1 MKIAIV
7 GTGVSGLVAAHH
19 LHRQHEI
26 TVYEAARRVGG
37 HSHTV
42 SVEEPAGRGG
52 RGAAAGG
59 RGAAEPTEIAIDTG
73 FIVFNDRNYPN
84 FEALLAELG
93 VAAQPS
99 HMSFSVSDGR
109 GGFEFSGTPWGLFA
123 RPAHL
128 LSPAFLRML
137 REWRRFNRLAP
148 RLIGMNGTAPSL
160 GHWLEREG
168 FSRQFIDRLIVPQAS
183 AVWSADPEQMWTF
196 PASFMA
202 EFFDNHGMYSLRDRP
217 HWRTV
222 AGGSRTYV
230 EAITSP
236 WRDRVRTAAAVRRIE
251 RLPGEVRI
259 EAEGCE
265 TESFDRVVIA
275 AHSDQALTMLGDP
288 SEAEWEVLG
297 AIPYQPNEAVLHTDA
312 SLMPRRRA
320 AWSSWNFHLAERAPS
335 RTTVTYWM
343 NHLQR
348 LRARR
353 QYFLTLNRGE
363 EIDPSKVLRSFAYDH
378 PVYTAAGV
386 AAQRRRAEVSGVNRT
401 HYCGAYWG
409 WGFHED
415 GVVSGLRVC
424 EELGA
429 ATAVRGGGRVAA
441 ATAGPGPSTAA
452 APLAAD
458 TDEEALA
465 A

>member
-19 LHRQHEI
+19 LHRQHDI
-26 TVYEAARRVGG
+26 TVYEAAARIGG
-37 HSHTV
+37 HTHTV
-42 SVEEPAGRGG
+42 TVPDPGG
-52 RGAAAGG
+52 A
-59 RGAAEPTEIAIDTG
+59 PVAIDTG

-84 FEALLAELG
+84 FEALLDELG
-93 VAAQPS
+93 VPAQPS

-123 RPAHL
+123 RPSHL
-128 LSPAFLRML
+128 LSPTFLRML
-137 REWRRFNRLAP
+137 KEWRRFHRPARGLSG
-148 RLIGMNGTAPSL
+148 RNGPAPSL
-160 GHWLEREG
+160 AHWLEREG
-168 FSRQFIDRLIVPQAS
+168 FPRHFIDRLIVPQAS
-183 AVWSADPEQMWTF
+183 AVWSADPEQMWSF

-217 HWRTV
+217 SWKTV
-222 AGGSRTYV
+222 AGGSRSYV
-230 EAITSP
+230 EAITAP

-251 RLPGEVRI
+251 RLPDEVRI
-259 EAEGCE
+259 EAVGCE

-275 AHSDQALTMLGDP
+275 SHSDQALAMLGDP
-288 SEAEWEVLG
+288 SEAERQVLG

-320 AWSSWNFHLAERAPS
+320 AWSSWNYHLAERPPS

-348 LRARR
+348 LSARR
-353 QYFLTLNRGE
+353 QFFLTLNRGE
-363 EIDPSKVLRSFAYDH
+363 EIDPTKVLRSFSYDH
-378 PVYTAAGV
+378 PVYTAEGV
-386 AAQRRRAEVSGVNRT
+386 AAQGRRAEVSGVNRT

-415 GVVSGLRVC
+415 GVVSGLTVC

-429 ATAVRGGGRVAA
+429 ASAIHDAERTGTADA
-441 ATAGPGPSTAA
+441 
-452 APLAAD
+452 
-458 TDEEALA
+458 
-465 A
+465 

>member
-19 LHRQHEI
+19 LHRNHEI
-26 TVYEAARRVGG
+26 TVYEAAARIGG
-37 HSHTV
+37 HTHTV
-42 SVEEPAGRGG
+42 TVPDPGREPV
-52 RGAAAGG
+52 
-59 RGAAEPTEIAIDTG
+59 AIDTG

-84 FEALLAELG
+84 FEALLDELG
-93 VAAQPS
+93 VAARPS

-123 RPAHL
+123 RPSHL
-128 LSPAFLRML
+128 LSPTFLGML

-148 RLIGMNGTAPSL
+148 GLIGMNGTAPSL

-168 FSRQFIDRLIVPQAS
+168 FSRHFIDRLIVPQAS
-183 AVWSADPEQMWTF
+183 AVWSADPEQMWSF

-217 HWRTV
+217 SWKTV
-222 AGGSRTYV
+222 AGGSRSYV
-230 EAITSP
+230 EAITAP
-236 WRDRVRTAAAVRRIE
+236 WRDCVRTAAAVRRIE
-251 RLPGEVRI
+251 RLADEVRI
-259 EAEGCE
+259 EAVGCE

-275 AHSDQALTMLGDP
+275 AHSDQALTMLGANATQ
-288 SEAEWEVLG
+288 AEWEVLG

-320 AWSSWNFHLAERAPS
+320 AWSSWNFHLAEQAPS

-348 LRARR
+348 LRSRR

-363 EIDPSKVLRSFAYDH
+363 EIDPTKVLRSCAYDH
-378 PVYTAAGV
+378 PVFTAAGV
-386 AAQRRRAEVSGVNRT
+386 AAQHRRAEVSGVNRT

-429 ATAVRGGGRVAA
+429 AARVRGAKRAA
-441 ATAGPGPSTAA
+441 AVTPITV
-452 APLAAD
+452 AD
-458 TDEEALA
+458 RDEEALA